1 MGAFVSAFVLY
12 GIALVYGATG
22 STRFADIGAGARRR
36 SRASPVLASLGFLML
51 VAGFGFKMSLVPFH
65 AWSPDTY
72 QGAPSPFVAFLS
84 VAPKVASALVL
95 YRLLD
100 AVVQGGGAADAP
112 QVVRPW
118 WPSSRCSRWWSATCW
133 PWCSAT
139 SSACSPTPASP
150 TWATCC
156 WPW

>member
-1 MGAFVSAFVLY
+1 M
-12 GIALVYGATG
+12 
-22 STRFADIGAGARRR
+22 
-36 SRASPVLASLGFLML
+36 PVVASLGFLLL

-100 AVVQGGGAADAP
+100 AVG
-112 QVVRPW
+112 
-118 WPSSRCSRWWSATCW
+118 
-133 PWCSAT
+133 
-139 SSACSPTPASP
+139 
-150 TWATCC
+150 
-156 WPW
+156 